1 MTAQIARR
9 AEDAIVVEIQYSF
22 LLRFQ
27 TFVYRMHFPF
37 LNSIR
42 VHFLPK
48 GTEKHR
54 IMNPRKKTCHVAS
67 SARVYERLL
76 NIIREY
82 SVCLSIS
89 EFHPTALRKILSQ
102 RQIFEKSRFLLAY
115 ETLGSRTLIHVEI
128 SNDARLRLRNSP
140 YFFSCVIKYL

>member
-1 MTAQIARR
+1 MTAHIARR
-9 AEDAIVVEIQYSF
+9 AEDAIVVEIQYSS

-37 LNSIR
+37 SNSIR

-54 IMNPRKKTCHVAS
+54 IMNPAS

-82 SVCLSIS
+82 SVCLSIP
-89 EFHPTALRKILSQ
+89 EFHPTALRKILNQ

-115 ETLGSRTLIHVEI
+115 ETQESRTLILVEI
-128 SNDARLRLRNSP
+128 SNAARLRLRSN
-140 YFFSCVIKYL
+140 YNKNHLIFFLA

>member
-1 MTAQIARR
+1 MTAQNARR

-54 IMNPRKKTCHVAS
+54 IMNSGKKTGHVAS
-67 SARVYERLL
+67 SAHVYERLL

-115 ETLGSRTLIHVEI
+115 ETLGSRTLILVEI
-128 SNDARLRLRNSP
+128 SNAARLRLRNSP